1 MSSFSNLTKGRL
13 KVEAV
18 LVDDSGNVIVTRP
31 ATSTVTSVSNS
42 NANQTLKASNTA
54 RVGLT
59 IQNTS
64 PDILYVKLGATASSS
79 DFTVKMVS
87 GAYYEVP
94 YGYTGNIDGIW
105 AATSSGAALIDEL
118 T

>member
-1 MSSFSNLTKGRL
+1 MSSFSNLTKGRI

-18 LVDDSGNVIVTRP
+18 IVDDNGVVIVNRP
-31 ATSTVTSVSNS
+31 ATSTVTSVNNS
-42 NANQTLKASNTA
+42 NANQTLKAANTA
-54 RVGLT
+54 RAGLS

-64 PDILYVKLGATASSS
+64 PDILYVKLGTTASST
-79 DFTVKMVS
+79 DYTVKMVS

-94 YGYTGNIDGIW
+94 YGYTGRIDGIW
-105 AATSSGAALIDEL
+105 AATSSGAALVDEL